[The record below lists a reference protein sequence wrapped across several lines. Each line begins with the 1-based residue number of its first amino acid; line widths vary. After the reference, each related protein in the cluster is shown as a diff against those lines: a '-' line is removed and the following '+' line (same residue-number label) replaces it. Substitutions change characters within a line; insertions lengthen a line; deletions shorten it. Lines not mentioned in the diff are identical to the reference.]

1 MIVLESSMAANLHI
15 YNVEGTDISPEEEK
29 EVLEKLQSGEYLID
43 LFGER
48 VTDTESKEV
57 YIFKADISYS
67 DYTFS
72 KD

>member
-1 MIVLESSMAANLHI
+1 MIVLESSMAAGI
-15 YNVEGTDISPEEEK
+15 SIFGADGTEVTPEEEK

-48 VTDTESKEV
+48 VTDKESNEV
-57 YIFKADISYS
+57 YTFEAEISYS